1 MNVHKDVH
9 WSGVVFVTALYG
21 MKRLIHSYA
30 LQ

>member
-1 MNVHKDVH
+1 MFTKTGTGV
-9 WSGVVFVTALYG
+9 GVVFVTALYG